1 MQDPVL
7 HTHTL
12 LLKNN
17 LTVATAE
24 SCTAGLL
31 SFLLT
36 RLPGSS
42 SFFTFGAITYSNE
55 AKNRILGIPHS
66 IIRQHGAVSRRVAIL
81 MAGNVRRIA
90 GTDIGVSITGIAGP
104 SGGTAHK
111 PVGTVY
117 IAVARR
123 SGTVCQKH
131 LFKGSRTSI
140 RRQAACAAVKKIGT
154 FLSR

>member
-1 MQDPVL
+1 MQDPVRQI
-7 HTHTL
+7 HTL

-31 SFLLT
+31 SCLLT

-42 SFFTFGAITYSNE
+42 SFFTFGAITYSNQ
-55 AKNRILGIPHS
+55 AKNRILAIPHS
-66 IIRQHGAVSRRVAIL
+66 LIRQYGAVSRRVAIL
-81 MAGNVRRIA
+81 MAGNVRRLA
-90 GTDIGVSITGIAGP
+90 RTDIGVGITGIAGP

-117 IAVARR
+117 IAVAHR

-131 LFKGSRTSI
+131 LFKGNRTGI
-140 RRQAACAAVKKIGT
+140 RRQAACAALKMLVT
-154 FLSR
+154 VLSR